1 MKDKGN
7 KNKQKQKQ
15 PSEPPKAQQRRQFIT
30 NTGCERVGVLLFFI
44 LAWLWASW
52 WMGDVMRIA
61 YERSFF
67 AADATLMHWL
77 AQKSFGWLWII
88 GRALLTLYHW
98 PVVGGLLV
106 AVLLTLGSWFTG
118 YCLRLPSKFCWLKY
132 FPAAAWMLWT
142 ADVGLNLYYMRE
154 PGRILGVPFLVVVIL
169 GAWAILSKV
178 LSRRHSLSAER
189 ENKLS
194 WISIIGQA
202 VIIPICF
209 AMPMLHLQR
218 THRYMRPLTHMQ
230 VQLLHNDYEGMN
242 RTAHE
247 HPDLCNRHV
256 AGYYAIALARTGKL
270 AEQLFDIRLEFDSI
284 RAYGYDGLS
293 NQCLKYHIVDC
304 NYHAGLYRAARH
316 YVMEA
321 LTVDGPSLYAL
332 KYLAKM
338 ALLDSDLVLARK
350 YFGIIR
356 KAPFE
361 GEFIR
366 KYEPMAAHPELV
378 QADPEFAAV
387 LKAAP
392 YRHSFEQFFL
402 KPGFLG
408 YYSNLKNFKTKE
420 ALEWSTVAC
429 LYGKRMP
436 DFLQRCSQFQDS
448 ALPKSIAEGLALQA
462 VKQPELLQIFPQ
474 LELVVN
480 RLDFFLNDASPYTQD
495 KERGAVELFER
506 YKGFYPYYY
515 YFGNINN
522 THKPSEE
529 ELGHNN
535 AGVN

>member
-15 PSEPPKAQQRRQFIT
+15 PSEPPKTRQRRQFIT
-30 NTGCERVGVLLFFI
+30 NAGCELFGLLLFFI
-44 LAWLWASW
+44 LAWIWASW

-67 AADATLMHWL
+67 AQDAMLMHWL

-106 AVLLTLGSWFTG
+106 AVLLTLGSWLTG
-118 YCLRLPSKFCWLKY
+118 YCLHLPSKLRWLQ
-132 FPAAAWMLWT
+132 FLPAAVWMFWT

-154 PGRILGVPFLVVVIL
+154 PGRILGLPFLVVVIL
-169 GAWAILSKV
+169 GAWAIARKV
-178 LSRRHSLSAER
+178 LSRRSFSSEVL

-194 WISIIGQA
+194 WICIAGTTI
-202 VIIPICF
+202 VIPLCF
-209 AMPMLHLQR
+209 VLPMLHLQR
-218 THRYMRPLTHMQ
+218 IHRYMRPLTRMQ
-230 VQLLHNDYEGMN
+230 VQLLHNDYEGMS

-270 AEQLFDIRLEFDSI
+270 AEQLFDIRLEFDTI
-284 RAYGYDGLS
+284 RAYGYNDAPS
-293 NQCLKYHIVDC
+293 QCLNYHIVDC
-304 NYHAGLYRAARH
+304 DYHAGLYRAARH

-321 LTVDGPSLYAL
+321 MTVDGPSLYAL

-338 ALLDSDLVLARK
+338 ALLDGDNVLARK
-350 YFGIIR
+350 YFGIIS

-361 GEFIR
+361 AAFLR
-366 KYEPMAAHPELV
+366 KYKPMAAHLELV
-378 QADPEFAAV
+378 QADPELAAV
-387 LKAAP
+387 LEAAP
-392 YRHSFEQFFL
+392 PYHSFEQFFL

-408 YYSNLKNFKTKE
+408 YYTSLKDFKTKE
-420 ALEWSTVAC
+420 ALEWSIMAC
-429 LYGKRMP
+429 LYSKRMP
-436 DFLQRCSQFQDS
+436 DFLQRCSQLVDS
-448 ALPKSIAEGLALQA
+448 TLPKSIAEGLALQA
-462 VKQPELLQIFPQ
+462 SKQPELLQMFPQ
-474 LELVVN
+474 LELIVN
-480 RLDFFLNDASPYTQD
+480 RLDFFFNDASPYTQD
-495 KERGAVELFER
+495 KERGAEELFER

-515 YFGNINN
+515 YFGNLNS
-522 THKPSEE
+522 TRKPSDED
-529 ELGHNN
+529 LDHNN